1 MKSQIAVFFHC
12 VFVKDAAGT
21 PYPNALPVIFD
32 QMTNLATSRLL
43 EVTSE
48 FHVGINGG
56 QESLGLAQVVFDP
69 KARLTFHGPQCH
81 TELRTLLMLEE
92 WLPRHPDWLVLW
104 WHSKGAT
111 KPLNDGFSE
120 IWRRCMERTVI
131 HNWRQCVADL
141 EGDYDVVGC
150 HYMEPPATPPG
161 QFIMAGN
168 FYWARAAFLVTLPSI
183 MKRDR
188 IRLSG
193 LDSIESRYEAEVIL
207 GNGPRLPRVKD
218 YHANWDPSRI
228 ATCVP

>member
-1 MKSQIAVFFHC
+1 MSAIAIFFHC
-12 VFVKDAAGT
+12 VFVKDALGL
-21 PYPNALPVIFD
+21 PYPNALPVVME
-32 QMTNLATSRLL
+32 QMAKLDTSGLL
-43 EVTSE
+43 EAASE

-56 QESLGLAQVVFDP
+56 QESLNMARVLFDP

-111 KPLNDGFSE
+111 KPLHDGFSE

-131 HNWRQCVADL
+131 HNWGQCVADL

-150 HYMEPPATPPG
+150 HYMSFPKTPEG
-161 QFIMAGN
+161 QRILAGN
-168 FYWARAAFLVTLPSI
+168 FYWSRASYLLTLPSVL
-183 MKRDR
+183 KRER
-188 IRLSG
+188 IKISG
-193 LDSIESRYEAEVIL
+193 LDSADSRYEAETWV
-207 GNGPRLPRVKD
+207 GNGPRAPRVKD

-228 ATCVP
+228 GTCVP